1 MKAIKTKKTK
11 SAGGVVKNSK
21 GEILV
26 VNQWGKSWSLPKGH
40 IDDGEDMVSA
50 AKREIYEESGIKEEN
65 LEFIKELG
73 DYKRYKSGNDKSEL
87 KHIFIFLFK
96 TDSTKLNPVDPHNP
110 KARWVPKEKVVDLL
124 TFKKDK
130 EFFLKIKDKI

>member
-1 MKAIKTKKTK
+1 MKNNKTEQTR
-11 SAGGVVKNSK
+11 SAGGVVFNDK
-21 GEILV
+21 GEVLV

-87 KHIFIFLFK
+87 KHIFMFLFETNQMDLK
-96 TDSTKLNPVDPHNP
+96 PIDPHNP
-110 KARWVPKEKVVDLL
+110 EARWVRKEEVLNLL
-124 TFKKDK
+124 TFDKDK
-130 EFFLKIKDKI
+130 KFFLKIKDKI